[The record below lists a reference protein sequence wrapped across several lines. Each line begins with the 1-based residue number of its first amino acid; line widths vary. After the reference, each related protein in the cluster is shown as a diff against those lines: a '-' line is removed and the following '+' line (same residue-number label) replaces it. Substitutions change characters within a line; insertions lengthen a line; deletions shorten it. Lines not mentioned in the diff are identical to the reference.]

1 VECLPSRET
10 IIKQERHNI
19 HIVDARTFATQVT
32 LPVPFNSDPM
42 SSTQRSPATH
52 RAGVDGGMLGIAGV
66 CFDPTGDFLYTGT
79 ERTVV
84 EYDLRTV
91 RKRGLG
97 CGGMA

>member
-1 VECLPSRET
+1 
-10 IIKQERHNI
+10 
-19 HIVDARTFATQVT
+19 
-32 LPVPFNSDPM
+32 
-42 SSTQRSPATH
+42 
-52 RAGVDGGMLGIAGV
+52 MLGIAGV